1 MSETSKRVCE
11 GCGCS
16 AAYRDYPHCSDC
28 LDASAGDIVMQHEHA
43 GACISVGMRAL
54 CGRRI
59 LEHVASPADST
70 STKGEHL
77 CWCGKP
83 GARAR
88 PSWCGNCDPLDD
100 DRVAALAALARECPV
115 TPADLDA
122 LRTEILERVATAC
135 DRIDKAQDVVEGL
148 VRAMSRAP

>member
-1 MSETSKRVCE
+1 MSDTSKRVCE

-59 LEHVASPADST
+59 LEHYTYP
-70 STKGEHL
+70 L
-77 CWCGKP
+77 
-83 GARAR
+83 R
-88 PSWCGNCDPLDD
+88 P
-100 DRVAALAALARECPV
+100 LAAE
-115 TPADLDA
+115 
-122 LRTEILERVATAC
+122 LRR
-135 DRIDKAQDVVEGL
+135 K
-148 VRAMSRAP
+148 